1 MLGVILRKQA
11 PKTSAIWENHGK
23 HTCDCASEPA
33 PDGPTAAASPW
44 SHGPAVPTETS
55 SKCGCDGNPWPSALE
70 LCASPLAETQKT
82 LISPFLNICVKI
94 SYLYCFKVKLRVGG
108 TLLFDIHP
116 ISYQ

>member
-1 MLGVILRKQA
+1 MRKGIKELNASCFWLRTNCVDTGYQLTVDFNLTLCMLVVFMRKQA

-44 SHGPAVPTETS
+44 LHGPAVPTETS
-55 SKCGCDGNPWPSALE
+55 SKCGRDGNPWPSVLE

-82 LISPFLNICVKI
+82 L
-94 SYLYCFKVKLRVGG
+94 R
-108 TLLFDIHP
+108 D
-116 ISYQ
+116 